1 MKTLFLITARGGSK
15 GIPGKNIKT
24 FYGKPLINYSINLA
38 RQFVG
43 DDAICVSTD
52 SEEIIKVVEGNGIK
66 VPFVRPGELA
76 TDTASSNAV
85 IMHALNFY
93 KDQGRYFDN
102 VVLLQ
107 PTSPLRLK
115 KHVAEAIALY
125 NTNLDAVVSVVK
137 SKTNPYSNLFL
148 ADRNGFLVK
157 MAEWKEVS
165 RRQDAPVTYEINGAV
180 YVFNVN
186 SLWERKISEFEKRAL
201 FIMPSVHSVDID
213 EPSDWIWAE
222 YLLEKKFVNL
232 DYE

>member
-1 MKTLFLITARGGSK
+1 MRTLFLITARGGSK
-15 GIPGKNIKT
+15 GIPGKNIKK
-24 FYGKPLINYSINLA
+24 FYGKPLINYSIDLA
-38 RQFVG
+38 RQFVD

-76 TDTASSNAV
+76 TDTTGSNEV
-85 IMHALNFY
+85 ILHALNFY
-93 KDQGRYFDN
+93 KNQGRYFDTL
-102 VVLLQ
+102 VLLQ

-115 KHVAEAIALY
+115 RHVAEAIALY

-137 SKTNPYSNLFL
+137 SKTNPFSNLFL
-148 ADRNGFLVK
+148 ADENGFLVK
-157 MAEWKEVS
+157 MAGWKEIS
-165 RRQDAPVTYEINGAV
+165 RRQDAPDTYEINGAV

-186 SLWERKISEFEKRAL
+186 SLWERKISEFQKRAL
-201 FIMPSVHSVDID
+201 FIMPSVYSVDID